1 MAKAKA
7 KLRLTLSIWDYDR
20 TRALADGSVRPEGI
34 ELNVLELPVEETFFR
49 MARYRE
55 FDAAEMSMSSYTVSL
70 HRDPQPFIAI
80 PVFPSR
86 FFRHSCIFVSAQSGI
101 REPKDLI
108 GKKIGTPEYQMTAPV
123 WIRGILS
130 DDYGVKPDA
139 VEYWTGGEEE
149 TQRDEKIKLDLPP
162 RFKVR
167 PIGRDKTLSRMIA
180 DGEIDALHTA
190 RAPSTFHSKPDA
202 VKRLFPDFVAVEREY
217 YRRTK
222 IFPIMHVVA
231 IRREVYEKNRWVAMS
246 LYKAFAKAQKLTYE
260 GLAQTAAHKTML
272 PWQNA
277 HVEEAVRELGP
288 DWWQYGFHGNRHVL
302 DTFLRYHHEQGL
314 SKRRLQPEDLFAK
327 ETLTSFKV

>member
-1 MAKAKA
+1 MAKA

-20 TRALADGSVRPEGI
+20 TRALADGSVRADGI

-55 FDAAEMSMSSYTVSL
+55 FDAAELSMSSYTVSL
-70 HRDPQPFIAI
+70 HRDPPPFIAI

-86 FFRHSCIFVSAQSGI
+86 FFRHSCIYVSTKSGI
-101 REPKDLI
+101 REPKDLV
-108 GKKIGTPEYQMTAPV
+108 GRRIGTPEYQMTAPV

-130 DDYGVKPDA
+130 DDYGVKPDS

-162 RFKVR
+162 NFKVR
-167 PIGRDKTLSRMIA
+167 PINHDQTLSRMIA

-190 RAPSTFHSKPDA
+190 RAPSTFLSRPDA
-202 VKRLFPDFVAVEREY
+202 VKRLFPDFVAVERDY

-231 IRREVYEKNRWVAMS
+231 IRRELYEKNRWIAMS
-246 LYKAFAKAQKLTYE
+246 LYKAFLAAQRRVYE
-260 GLAQTAAHKTML
+260 GFTQTAAHKAML

-277 HVEEAVRELGP
+277 HVEEAVREFGP
-288 DWWQYGFHGNRHVL
+288 DWWPYGFHANRHVL

-314 SKRRLQPEDLFAK
+314 SKRRLSPEEMFAP
-327 ETLTSFKV
+327 ETMEAFKI

>member
-1 MAKAKA
+1 MAKA

-20 TRALADGSVRPEGI
+20 TRALADGSVRPEGL

-49 MARYRE
+49 MARNRE
-55 FDAAEMSMSSYTVSL
+55 FDVAEMSMSSYTVSL

-86 FFRHSCIFVSAQSGI
+86 FFRHSSIYVSAKSGI

-108 GKKIGTPEYQMTAPV
+108 GRKIGTPEYQMTAPV

-130 DDYGVKPDA
+130 DDFGVKPDA

-149 TQRDEKIKLDLPP
+149 TQRDEKIKLDLPA
-162 RFKVR
+162 RFKVH
-167 PIGRDKTLSRMIA
+167 PIGPDKTLSRMIA

-202 VKRLFPDFVAVEREY
+202 VRRLFPDFVSVEREY

-231 IRREVYEKNRWVAMS
+231 IRREVYEKNRWIAMS
-246 LYKAFAKAQKLTYE
+246 LYKAFKEAQRRVYE
-260 GLAQTAAHKTML
+260 GFTQTAAHKSML

-277 HVEEAVRELGP
+277 HVEDAVKELGP
-288 DWWQYGFHGNRHVL
+288 DWWPYGFHGNRHVL

-314 SKRRLQPEDLFAK
+314 SKRRLQPEEMFAP
-327 ETLTSFKV
+327 ETMEAFKI